1 MVQCAFVL
9 CEKLIGKQNT
19 AKFLFFGFPKTN
31 PDLKKKEEE
40 EAEEV

>member
-1 MVQCAFVL
+1 LENKTQQSF
-9 CEKLIGKQNT
+9 
-19 AKFLFFGFPKTN
+19 FFFGFPKTN

>member
-1 MVQCAFVL
+1 LENKTQQSF
-9 CEKLIGKQNT
+9 
-19 AKFLFFGFPKTN
+19 FFGFPKTN